1 MLNMLV
7 VVFKTPPPAATT
19 TTFIIIIII
28 AVRVLTIVKLRP
40 KIDHGHNNHNH
51 ISSTIVGVFLNIHTY
66 IHTVGWLFVHGGEH
80 NNNNNNN
87 QREREREN

>member
-1 MLNMLV
+1 MVKMLV
-7 VVFKTPPPAATT
+7 VVFKTPPPAATTTT

-66 IHTVGWLFVHGGEH
+66 GWLAVCTWW
-80 NNNNNNN
+80 
-87 QREREREN
+87 RT